1 MTEDDTIP
9 IPEVTFFRDGRDKEI
24 FFDAPETLEEYQQLA
39 RRQMAR
45 IEADLGSTMSRPERT
60 APVERARRQRKPSL
74 DKLIAKAK
82 AAGATSVMV
91 EGVEMRFG
99 EPVSGNGAV
108 TDVDRELAEFEA
120 RHET

>member
-1 MTEDDTIP
+1 MPDDDTVP
-9 IPEVTFFRDGRDKEI
+9 VFFRNDLEREV
-24 FFDAPETLEEYQQLA
+24 FFDGEALDEEPA
-39 RRQMAR
+39 ANGAHAHHSRR
-45 IEADLGSTMSRPERT
+45 
-60 APVERARRQRKPSL
+60 RARRPNI

-99 EPVSGNGAV
+99 PGAGNGAA

-120 RHET
+120 RHEA